1 MVKKFYME
9 TKQGTLEQSVL
20 DVWQNAAEQTDIK
33 MDGRTK
39 GYRNHRSKLEARRAK
54 REEKKASTK
63 KEVYEL
69 GTDEYRKYLEGLTPG
84 ETVIEEPVD
93 PNNPLLTMGN
103 VVATP
108 HMAGTTWDTW
118 ARRAQFGFENM
129 ERVRNGESPQAVV
142 RDFDS

>member
-54 REEKKASTK
+54 REERKASTK
-63 KEVYEL
+63 KETWEI
-69 GTDEYRKYLEGLTPG
+69 GTDEYRKYLERHTPG
-84 ETVIEEPVD
+84 EIVIEEPVD
-93 PNNPLLTMGN
+93 PKDREELDT
-103 VVATP
+103 TP
-108 HMAGTTWDTW
+108 GETANKMKKAKHPS
-118 ARRAQFGFENM
+118 AQVSE
-129 ERVRNGESPQAVV
+129 
-142 RDFDS
+142 

>member
-1 MVKKFYME
+1 MDVF
-9 TKQGTLEQSVL
+9 EQ
-20 DVWQNAAEQTDIK
+20 EQ
-33 MDGRTK
+33 
-39 GYRNHRSKLEARRAK
+39 
-54 REEKKASTK
+54 
-63 KEVYEL
+63 
-69 GTDEYRKYLEGLTPG
+69 
-84 ETVIEEPVD
+84 VD
-93 PNNPLLTMGN
+93 PHSPLLTMTN